1 MVSWTDCAGKHQHC
15 RALGW
20 GGLIISLWNI
30 HYSTW
35 NYMEL
40 TGLQVRWEVHDP
52 LEQTQSHSGMK
63 PFHFPPCSSRALP
76 PTCCSTDAFSLLI
89 PVILAWTVV
98 CCVCAICSTMG
109 PWYLHGASGWE
120 CDTNNSA
127 PEQRG
132 HFGCAVCQIM
142 SFLHTLH
149 WLAIL
154 QHDFKL
160 LVLTFEPYLAFALSP
175 QS

>member
-15 RALGW
+15 GASGL

-40 TGLQVRWEVHDP
+40 TGLKVHWEVHDP

-63 PFHFPPCSSRALP
+63 RFHFAPRSSSGLP
-76 PTCCSTDAFSLLI
+76 PTCCSANAFSLHI
-89 PVILAWTVV
+89 SVILVWTVIRGV
-98 CCVCAICSTMG
+98 GAICSTTG
-109 PWYLHGASGWE
+109 PWYLHEASGWE
-120 CDTNNSA
+120 CGTNNNA
-127 PEQRG
+127 LEQAG
-132 HFGCAVCQIM
+132 HFGCAVFQTV

-149 WLAIL
+149 WLAVFH
-154 QHDFKL
+154 HDFKL
-160 LVLTFEPYLAFALSP
+160 LVLTFEPYLAFPLWP
-175 QS
+175 